1 MAYQN
6 IVGNRLAQAELT
18 TSYATIYTAPAE
30 TRTYIKNIDICNTT
44 TGTVRFYISFVLK
57 NGTASA
63 ANAIFYNAPINGTT
77 TVQWTG
83 SDILTP
89 GDFISVKASSA
100 GVTVTVT
107 GGEAT

>member
-18 TSYATIYTAPAE
+18 TSYAPIYTAPAE
-30 TRTYIKNIDICNTT
+30 TRTYIKNIDISNTT
-44 TGTVRFYISFVLK
+44 GSQIRFFISFVLK
-57 NGTASA
+57 NGTAGT
-63 ANAIFYNAPINGTT
+63 ANSIFYNVPINAYS

-89 GDFISVKASSA
+89 GDFISAKASAA